1 MDVTKLVGIEVSSKD
16 EAKQVYQ
23 AIENRV
29 DEERLEVAEAS
40 LVFKNDKGHI
50 KRHHYGTT
58 GFGIG
63 ASIGGGVGL
72 GTGIAAT
79 LGIINPFLG
88 IGLLGGAAVGGF
100 IGHFFTK
107 NFVGKDFLQDIGE
120 GLDNGRGYV
129 LVATDDAGTQFIKSD
144 SAAAGHK
151 IAEIDITPEF
161 VEDLQKATEEAQAA
175 EGTE

>member
-16 EAKQVYQ
+16 EAKKVYE

-29 DEERLEVAEAS
+29 DEEKLEVAEAS
-40 LVFKNDKGHI
+40 LVFKNEKGHI

-63 ASIGGGVGL
+63 ASVGGGIGL
-72 GTGIAAT
+72 GTGLAAA
-79 LGIINPFLG
+79 LGIVNPVLG
-88 IGLLGGAAVGGF
+88 IGLLGGAAAGGF

-107 NFVGKDFLQDIGE
+107 NFVGKEFLQDIGE

-129 LVATDDAGTQFIKSD
+129 LVATDDAGTEFIKND

-161 VEDLQKATEEAQAA
+161 VEDLGKATEEAQAA
-175 EGTE
+175 EANE